1 MKSIS
6 QTNSIQSTIFPTV
19 DSSTSTFSLLG
30 RPKDILTYGGVS
42 VAVILA
48 LSIFLLVMNHCQ
60 KTHINS
66 LTKLIKI
73 VTKK

>member
-6 QTNSIQSTIFPTV
+6 QTNSIQSTNFPTV
-19 DSSTSTFSLLG
+19 DSSTSTSSLLG
-30 RPKDILTYGGVS
+30 SPKDILTYGGVS

-48 LSIFLLVMNHCQ
+48 LSIFLLVMNHYQ
-60 KTHINS
+60 KTQVNS